1 MNEFGVPMGNAE
13 ISMHSNPAKAM
24 MQEQLATAGMES
36 NIVGTLI
43 GAAVSIGGAIIGGN
57 KAASAAKE
65 ETNARNAQTEIQYQY
80 DTELWEMA
88 RDRIIEDRY
97 HAAQEIAQKAENE
110 QAVAEYRDATSLAN
124 YGYQLQIRNREQR
137 SLDSQYL
144 KSSQIYGLQ
153 TTLNADTARDARENE
168 LVKLQEIK
176 AEAAFDLQEQ
186 RVEQMQAEGKARARG
201 VTGRSAGK
209 VEQASAADLG
219 RQMAM
224 LSESME
230 SADRNTKAV
239 LKQIQREKVSSDLSA
254 YANRM
259 LEPGTLPE
267 VIAPFQTPVAEWLMP
282 RELLEA
288 DFGPRPIKGAMA
300 SASAASNRV
309 WGSTITGIAGTAG
322 SLASDLYKG
331 FKTGNWE

>member
-1 MNEFGVPMGNAE
+1 M
-13 ISMHSNPAKAM
+13 
-24 MQEQLATAGMES
+24 ATPW
-36 NIVGTLI
+36 
-43 GAAVSIGGAIIGGN
+43 GAIIGAGVSIGTTIIGGSR
-57 KAASAAKE
+57 AASAARDE
-65 ETNARNAQTEIQYQY
+65 AEARNAQTEIQYEY

-88 RDRIIEDRY
+88 RDRILEDRY
-97 HAAQEIAQKAENE
+97 HAAQEIAIKASNDR
-110 QAVAEYRDATSLAN
+110 AVAEYKDATNLAN

-153 TTLNADTARDARENE
+153 TTLNSDTARDARENE

-224 LSESME
+224 LNESME

-267 VIAPFQTPVAEWLMP
+267 VIAPFQTPLTEWLYP
-282 RELLEA
+282 RELMEA
-288 DFGPRPIKGAMA
+288 DFGPRPIRGAMA
-300 SASAASNRV
+300 SPSAAANRS
-309 WGSTITGIAGTAG
+309 WGTSIVGVAGAAG
-322 SLASDLYKG
+322 NLAQGLYKAW
-331 FKTGNWE
+331 NE

>member
-1 MNEFGVPMGNAE
+1 MAWVAPTIGAVV
-13 ISMHSNPAKAM
+13 S
-24 MQEQLATAGMES
+24 
-36 NIVGTLI
+36 VGGALI
-43 GAAVSIGGAIIGGN
+43 GGSR
-57 KAASAAKE
+57 AASAARE
-65 ETNARNAQTEIQYQY
+65 EAEARNAQTEIQYEY

-88 RDRIIEDRY
+88 RDRILEDRY
-97 HAAQEIAQKAENE
+97 HAAQEIAIKAGNDR
-110 QAVAEYRDATSLAN
+110 AVAEYKDATNLAN

-153 TTLNADTARDARENE
+153 TTLNSDTARDARENE

-176 AEAAFDLQEQ
+176 TEAAFDLQEQ

-201 VTGRSAGK
+201 VTGRSAAK

-267 VIAPFQTPVAEWLMP
+267 VIAPFQTPLTEWLYP
-282 RELLEA
+282 RELMEA
-288 DFGPRPIKGAMA
+288 DFGPRPIRGAMA
-300 SASAASNRV
+300 SASAAANRV
-309 WGSTITGIAGTAG
+309 WGSTITSIAGSVGGAI
-322 SLASDLYKG
+322 ASYSPTPSTSSSNG
-331 FKTGNWE
+331 

>member
-36 NIVGTLI
+36 QIADII
-43 GAAVSIGGAIIGGN
+43 GAAVGIGTALWGAS
-57 KAASAAKE
+57 KASSAAKE
-65 ETNARNAQTEIQYQY
+65 ETKARNAQIEIQYEY

-88 RDRIIEDRY
+88 RDRILEDRY
-97 HAAQEIAQKAENE
+97 FAAQEIAQKAENE
-110 QAVAEYRDATSLAN
+110 RAVAEYKDATNLAN

-239 LKQIQREKVSSDLSA
+239 LKQIQREKVSADLSA

-267 VIAPFQTPVAEWLMP
+267 VVAPFQTPVAEWLMP
-282 RELLEA
+282 RELIEA

-309 WGSTITGIAGTAG
+309 WGSTITGIAGSVG
-322 SLASDLYKG
+322 SLIQGIGK
-331 FKTGNWE
+331 NQ

>member
-36 NIVGTLI
+36 QIADIV
-43 GAAVSIGGAIIGGN
+43 GAAVGIGTALWGAS
-57 KAASAAKE
+57 KASSAAKE
-65 ETNARNAQTEIQYQY
+65 EVKARNAQIEIQYEY

-88 RDRIIEDRY
+88 RDRILEDRY
-97 HAAQEIAQKAENE
+97 FAAQEIAQKAENE
-110 QAVAEYRDATSLAN
+110 RAVAEYKDATNLAN

-239 LKQIQREKVSSDLSA
+239 LKQIQREKVSADLSA

-267 VIAPFQTPVAEWLMP
+267 VVAPFQTPVAEWLMP
-282 RELLEA
+282 RELIEA

-300 SASAASNRV
+300 SASAASSRV
-309 WGSTITGIAGTAG
+309 WGSTITGIAGSVGTLG
-322 SLASDLYKG
+322 TELYKAL
-331 FKTGNWE
+331 K

>member
-36 NIVGTLI
+36 QIADIV
-43 GAAVSIGGAIIGGN
+43 GAAVGIGTALWGAS
-57 KAASAAKE
+57 KASSAAKE
-65 ETNARNAQTEIQYQY
+65 EVKARNAQIEIQYEY

-88 RDRIIEDRY
+88 RDRILEDRY
-97 HAAQEIAQKAENE
+97 FAAQEIAQKAENE
-110 QAVAEYRDATSLAN
+110 RAVAEYKDATNLAN

-239 LKQIQREKVSSDLSA
+239 LKQIQREKVSADLSA

-267 VIAPFQTPVAEWLMP
+267 VVAPFQTPVAEWLMP
-282 RELLEA
+282 RELIEA

-300 SASAASNRV
+300 SASAASSRV
-309 WGSTITGIAGTAG
+309 WGSTITGIAGSVG
-322 SLASDLYKG
+322 SLIQG
-331 FKTGNWE
+331 IGKTP

>member
-36 NIVGTLI
+36 QIADIV
-43 GAAVSIGGAIIGGN
+43 GAAVGIGTALWGAS
-57 KAASAAKE
+57 KASSAAKE
-65 ETNARNAQTEIQYQY
+65 EVKARNAQTEIQYEY

-88 RDRIIEDRY
+88 RDRILEDRY
-97 HAAQEIAQKAENE
+97 FAAQEIAQKAENE
-110 QAVAEYRDATSLAN
+110 RAVAEYKDATNLAN

-239 LKQIQREKVSSDLSA
+239 LKQIQREKVSADLSA

-267 VIAPFQTPVAEWLMP
+267 VVAPFQTPVAEWLMP
-282 RELLEA
+282 RELIEA

-300 SASAASNRV
+300 SASAASSRV
-309 WGSTITGIAGTAG
+309 WGSTITGIAGSVGTLG
-322 SLASDLYKG
+322 TELYKAL
-331 FKTGNWE
+331 K